1 MEIKISFLFF
11 FFFVIMNNEFRFLRF
26 DPLRPCP
33 SIVTW
38 LTYRILRAR
47 PSNKSA
53 ILTQSNR
60 TRLRPRLKVRETS
73 LSYERSSWE
82 RNLYLCVRPE
92 QSYFP
97 FATFNWGAFL
107 FAWCYVRFVFYREIY
122 FLHVSYLISL
132 WLLTL
137 LKLVKYFLFPQ
148 CQEFTR

>member
-1 MEIKISFLFF
+1 MEIKISFS
-11 FFFVIMNNEFRFLRF
+11 FFFVIINNGFRFLRF

-82 RNLYLCVRPE
+82 RNLHLCVRPE
-92 QSYFP
+92 QSHFP
-97 FATFNWGAFL
+97 FATLNWPGSVSIRMLRALRFL
-107 FAWCYVRFVFYREIY
+107 CSSIVTYIFYTC
-122 FLHVSYLISL
+122 HS
-132 WLLTL
+132 
-137 LKLVKYFLFPQ
+137 
-148 CQEFTR
+148 

>member
-1 MEIKISFLFF
+1 MGS
-11 FFFVIMNNEFRFLRF
+11 VSCASTRF

-38 LTYRILRAR
+38 LTYRVLRAR

-82 RNLYLCVRPE
+82 RNLHLCVRPE

-97 FATFNWGAFL
+97 FATLNWRFYSHDVTRASISMFL
-107 FAWCYVRFVFYREIY
+107 YRETY
-122 FLHVSYLISL
+122 FLHTCHISNS
-132 WLLTL
+132 LTFNA
-137 LKLVKYFLFPQ
+137 LKLVKCFLFLTSVKNSL
-148 CQEFTR
+148 TR